1 MCYEGFFC
9 LLPHDKQITSWEL
22 RAIWL
27 LLSCT
32 WVSLLSKLT
41 CHPRGKHSCSK
52 RTRCENTLDYC
63 CNRSLNRILTADAPC
78 NPPFFSLLS
87 SSLLPSPP
95 LFPDLSPQS
104 CAALSAYW
112 QEDELRNLQQPGAGR
127 RPTAPTAVPPEGDAA
142 AGARRGGAASG
153 LQAGG
158 DGQGSPRRLPGS
170 AARLRHGGSED
181 HATQRAGD
189 RQTAAFP
196 YNDDLYLGLQ
206 RGQKLSGHLPREVR
220 LGNLG
225 NISSWKL
232 STEIYGNIYI

>member
-1 MCYEGFFC
+1 MCDEGFFC
-9 LLPHDKQITSWEL
+9 LLPHNKQITSWEL

-41 CHPRGKHSCSK
+41 CHPRGKHSRSK
-52 RTRCENTLDYC
+52 WTRCENTLDYC
-63 CNRSLNRILTADAPC
+63 CNRSLNQILTADAQC
-78 NPPFFSLLS
+78 NPHLPPFSLLS

-95 LFPDLSPQS
+95 LSPDLSPQS
-104 CAALSAYW
+104 RVALSAYW
-112 QEDELRNLQQPGAGR
+112 QEDELGNLQQPGAGW

-181 HATQRAGD
+181 HATQGAGD

-196 YNDDLYLGLQ
+196 YNDDLCLELQ
-206 RGQKLSGHLPREVR
+206 RGRKLSGHLPWEVK
-220 LGNLG
+220 LGNLEVG
-225 NISSWKL
+225 NFLWKYMG
-232 STEIYGNIYI
+232 INWD